1 MGHPTHI
8 SFRSVN
14 MAATRLVDRWRPW
27 RSQCLEVWDDR
38 AVGLIPFDE
47 ASRRLDVSGRSYLGV
62 REIPLDRIV
71 GSVDRSADF
80 DRDFRPQ
87 RGLSRERLARLR
99 SAFRDTDMP
108 AIAVYEVGGVYFVED
123 GHHRVAL
130 ARERR
135 AEFID
140 AAVTRVQ
147 TSYEIGPDVDVSQLV
162 HTEQQRLLMEETG
175 LARARPDA
183 VIQFT
188 LLEGYTQLR
197 DIVKAHG
204 YDLSRKRGALV
215 EPEAVGADWYESCYR
230 PGVEAAHRAAL
241 PELYA
246 SWHSTDA
253 DLFLW
258 LYQIRRDLR
267 GHDESV
273 DFDAAARHAREL
285 NLGRRR
291 KRDHL
296 RRGSRPLPR
305 RDA

>member
-1 MGHPTHI
+1 M
-8 SFRSVN
+8 
-14 MAATRLVDRWRPW
+14 
-27 RSQCLEVWDDR
+27 WDDGF
-38 AVGLIPFDE
+38 VGLIPFDE

-80 DRDFRPQ
+80 DRDFKPR
-87 RGLSRERLARLR
+87 RGLSRERLASLKA
-99 SAFRDTDMP
+99 AFRDGDLP
-108 AIAVYEVGGVYFVED
+108 AIDVYEVAGVYFVED

-130 ARERR
+130 ALERR
-135 AEFID
+135 AQFID
-140 AAVTRVQ
+140 AAVTRLE
-147 TSYEIGPDVDVSQLV
+147 TTYEIGPEVDVSQLV
-162 HTEQQRLLMEETG
+162 HTEQQRLLMEESG

-197 DIVKAHG
+197 DIIKAHG
-204 YDLSRKRGALV
+204 YDFVRGRGTLAA
-215 EPEAVGADWYESCYR
+215 PEEVAADWYDACYR
-230 PGVEAAHRAAL
+230 PGVEAVHRAAL

-258 LYQIRRDLR
+258 IYQLRRDLR
-267 GHDESV
+267 GHDAGV
-273 DFDAAARHAREL
+273 DFDAAARHARQL

-296 RRGSRPLPR
+296 RRRSRPLPR
-305 RDA
+305 RDR